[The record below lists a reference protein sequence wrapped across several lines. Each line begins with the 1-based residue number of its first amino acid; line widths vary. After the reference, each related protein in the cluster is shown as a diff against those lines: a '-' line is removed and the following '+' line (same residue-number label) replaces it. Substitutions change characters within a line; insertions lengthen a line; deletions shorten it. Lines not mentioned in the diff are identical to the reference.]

1 MDEPTTGMDP
11 LSRQQVWRL
20 IQHIKKNRVVILTT
34 HSMEEADVLCDWIAV
49 IADGWFKC
57 IGTQLFLK
65 NAYGEGYKLN
75 IICDPEKAEFVI
87 QRIKQMIKT
96 AELKNQSAGSLIFS
110 VGNDINDLA
119 PFFRIINFQA

>member
-1 MDEPTTGMDP
+1 M
-11 LSRQQVWRL
+11 
-20 IQHIKKNRVVILTT
+20 
-34 HSMEEADVLCDWIAV
+34 
-49 IADGWFKC
+49 
-57 IGTQLFLK
+57 K

-87 QRIKQMIKT
+87 QRIKSMIKT

-110 VGNDINDLA
+110 VGNYINDLA